1 MHAAYQ
7 QPVIYNLA
15 AERLQ
20 PPTSSLGA
28 ALGML

>member
-1 MHAAYQ
+1 MQSAYQ
-7 QPVIYNLA
+7 QPVMYNPA

-28 ALGML
+28 ALGTL